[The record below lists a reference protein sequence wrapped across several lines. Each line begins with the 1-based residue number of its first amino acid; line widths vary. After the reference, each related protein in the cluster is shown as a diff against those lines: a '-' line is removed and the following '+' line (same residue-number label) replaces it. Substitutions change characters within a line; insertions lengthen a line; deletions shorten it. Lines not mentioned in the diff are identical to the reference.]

1 MMKMFAFIL
10 ELLSIVAWTVCAVL
24 NFTVAMFDPIYW
36 FMFSG
41 DVLLV
46 FMSCISAC
54 LSYYNEYK
62 QAKTV
67 DSIEQ

>member
-10 ELLSIVAWTVCAVL
+10 ELLSIIIWTVCAVL
-24 NFTVAMFDPIYW
+24 NFTVALFNPLYW

-46 FMSCISAC
+46 LISCIIAC
-54 LSYYNEYK
+54 LFYYDKCK
-62 QAKTV
+62 QAKAT
-67 DSIEQ
+67 DNMK